1 MFNIFRPAVGP
12 ASLSR
17 RNNYKS
23 HDVIQALQ
31 AMFNGKCYLCEQSP
45 LSDPE
50 VEHFVPH
57 GDDPALMYGW
67 SNLYYAC
74 RRCNGIK
81 SNKHRNLLDCTDP
94 NIDVFSEVIHYAGNA
109 AVGEVEIRASS
120 SNPSVQTVNTVNL
133 LKKCF
138 NEESTGL
145 KAVSKE
151 SLLERLLEDYNEF
164 MVHRNFLVNRRSTLN
179 DIQNAKENLK
189 VMCTIEYPFS
199 VFWKWHILKDPT
211 ILRKHPQ
218 IRTELQF

>member
-1 MFNIFRPAVGP
+1 MFNVSRPALVP
-12 ASLSR
+12 ASLAR
-17 RNNYKS
+17 MNNYRG

-45 LSDPE
+45 ISDPE
-50 VEHFVPH
+50 VEHFEPH

-67 SNLYYAC
+67 NNLFYAC

-81 SNKHRNLLDCTDP
+81 SHTHINLLDCTDQSV
-94 NIDVFSEVIHYAGNA
+94 DVFSEIIHYAGNA

-120 SNPSVQTVNTVNL
+120 TNPSVQTINTVNL

-138 NEESTGL
+138 NEETTGL

-164 MVHRNFLVNRRSTLN
+164 MFYRNLLADKRSTN
-179 DIQNAKENLK
+179 SEVCTAKEKLK
-189 VMCTIEYPFS
+189 NMCSKEYPFS
-199 VFWKWHILKDPT
+199 VFWKWHILKDS
-211 ILRKHPQ
+211 IVIRKHPL